1 MLRSPLAR
9 CSSPDLRLNH
19 LAASSHEPAPSPSQP
34 RSNSFVSSRRCGIVS
49 EQDVIRLAALDDDR
63 RPAAPDPRPP
73 PPRTAPVQTGPSP
86 WPAPVLRQRSG
97 GDPDQRQPRPL
108 STGYLPSNTAAAA
121 AAAETQAAL
130 QRGVQGSAQVNGA
143 DTPVRLQNVALLPN
157 RQLIQQP
164 GTGGFLNFVLCSAMR
179 CDKINAK

>member
-1 MLRSPLAR
+1 LRSAGGSTENVAVAAGALLQSRSASEPPRRQLAR
-9 CSSPDLRLNH
+9 T
-19 LAASSHEPAPSPSQP
+19 
-34 RSNSFVSSRRCGIVS
+34 RSVSVP
-49 EQDVIRLAALDDDR
+49 AALQLVRVVASLRHRQRAGRHPACRPRR
-63 RPAAPDPRPP
+63 RPP
-73 PPRTAPVQTGPSP
+73 
-86 WPAPVLRQRSG
+86 LRQRSG

-108 STGYLPSNTAAAA
+108 STGYLPSNTAA

-179 CDKINAK
+179 CDKINAKGSIYFTFISFHVTSPTT